1 MAGKAPSFQG
11 MKPPPGYVAGLGRG
25 ATGFTTRSDI
35 GPGAPA
41 PPMGAQA
48 TLGDAASGSRAAMA
62 RGYGRGRGAPGAGAA
77 PVDDEPD
84 QQPAQFDEFQGGDAG
99 IFAARKGEYDDDD
112 READA
117 IWASVDDHMDS
128 RRRDEREARLK
139 AELEKYRK
147 DNPKITEQFADA
159 KRKLSAVSYE
169 EWDAIPDI
177 GDYSIKKKKGGR
189 EFAPAPDTLLQKA
202 MAERETNAYDDAT
215 ADGRS
220 GAVGLETRS
229 SVSDSRNDLT
239 AVGEGRSSV
248 LGLKLDAMGDSV
260 AGQTVVDPKGYLTG
274 LSSVKVSS
282 TSDIADVKKARLLLK
297 SVIGTN
303 PKHAPGWIAAARL
316 EELAGKMSAA
326 RSFAQRGCDACP
338 GNADVWIENARLNP
352 PETARAILARA
363 VEALPTNVDLWT
375 QAAFLEEEDAR
386 KRRVLRKAL
395 ERVPTSVRLWKAV
408 VDLSPEEDAKILL
421 ARATECCPQHVDL
434 WLALARLET
443 RENARVVLNKA
454 RETLPAEPLIWIAAA
469 KLEEAHGDSSS
480 GDGDGADERSVEPQ
494 KDASLKKTS
503 VVVHKIIERAIKSL
517 RSKGVAVDREYWLRE
532 AETAEKAGSP
542 LTCRAV
548 VRAAAGAGVDDAD
561 RKRTWKADAAEALAR
576 GAVETARALLEV
588 AVEQFPGKKS
598 LWVRYAE
605 LERAQAELTIKN
617 GENGDDGK
625 KMDAVL
631 KRAVAFCPR
640 AVVLWLMA
648 AKALWRRGDV
658 PGARAVL
665 EEAFAANPDA
675 EEVWLAAFKLE
686 FETRQPARA
695 RALLAKARERAGDSK
710 PGGAGA
716 RVYVKSAIV
725 EREAGD
731 VDAERALL
739 HEGLEKHPHSEKLWL
754 MLGQLERRSGA
765 DDAAREAYQKGAR
778 RCPRCAPLWIELAAL
793 ETARGKHNRA
803 RAVLEQGR
811 LRVQSSTPGN
821 GDALQ
826 TGDALTSSHSGR
838 SRVSAAESLW
848 LASIRRERGDAFCF
862 SAPFYGD
869 EVLRR
874 ARVAAA
880 AGTSAL
886 GPFGDET
893 QTGTETN
900 DDDASSRTFDKDA
913 ALSAS
918 EALAA
923 MALRECPDSGA
934 LWAERVASAPRPQ
947 RKSRSVDALKR
958 CGDDARVVAA
968 VARLFW
974 LDRKV
979 DKARAWF
986 QRATTLDPS
995 DGDHWASLYAFEK
1008 RFGGESRVAAAREA
1022 CVAAAPNRGDF
1033 WCAARKD
1040 PKMWHDPVEKT
1051 LERVAELVPGG
1062 EER

>member
-229 SVSDSRNDLT
+229 VSDSRNDLT

-297 SVIGTN
+297 SVISTN

-576 GAVETARALLEV
+576 GAVETARTLLEV

-605 LERAQAELTIKN
+605 LEQTQADRD
-617 GENGDDGK
+617 GENGDGGRK
-625 KMDAVL
+625 LNAVL

-695 RALLAKARERAGDSK
+695 RALLKKARERLGDPSS
-710 PGGAGA
+710 GGAGA

-725 EREAGD
+725 EREVGD
-731 VDAERALL
+731 VDSERALL
-739 HEGLEKHPHSEKLWL
+739 REGLEKHPHSEKLWL

-893 QTGTETN
+893 QTGAETN
-900 DDDASSRTFDKDA
+900 DLRTTFDKDA
-913 ALSAS
+913 SLSAS

>member
-1 MAGKAPSFQG
+1 M
-11 MKPPPGYVAGLGRG
+11 
-25 ATGFTTRSDI
+25 
-35 GPGAPA
+35 
-41 PPMGAQA
+41 
-48 TLGDAASGSRAAMA
+48 
-62 RGYGRGRGAPGAGAA
+62 
-77 PVDDEPD
+77 
-84 QQPAQFDEFQGGDAG
+84 
-99 IFAARKGEYDDDD
+99 
-112 READA
+112 
-117 IWASVDDHMDS
+117 
-128 RRRDEREARLK
+128 
-139 AELEKYRK
+139 
-147 DNPKITEQFADA
+147 
-159 KRKLSAVSYE
+159 
-169 EWDAIPDI
+169 
-177 GDYSIKKKKGGR
+177 
-189 EFAPAPDTLLQKA
+189 
-202 MAERETNAYDDAT
+202 
-215 ADGRS
+215 
-220 GAVGLETRS
+220 
-229 SVSDSRNDLT
+229 
-239 AVGEGRSSV
+239 
-248 LGLKLDAMGDSV
+248 
-260 AGQTVVDPKGYLTG
+260 
-274 LSSVKVSS
+274 
-282 TSDIADVKKARLLLK
+282 
-297 SVIGTN
+297 
-303 PKHAPGWIAAARL
+303 
-316 EELAGKMSAA
+316 
-326 RSFAQRGCDACP
+326 
-338 GNADVWIENARLNP
+338 
-352 PETARAILARA
+352 
-363 VEALPTNVDLWT
+363 
-375 QAAFLEEEDAR
+375 
-386 KRRVLRKAL
+386 
-395 ERVPTSVRLWKAV
+395 
-408 VDLSPEEDAKILL
+408 
-421 ARATECCPQHVDL
+421 
-434 WLALARLET
+434 
-443 RENARVVLNKA
+443 
-454 RETLPAEPLIWIAAA
+454 
-469 KLEEAHGDSSS
+469 
-480 GDGDGADERSVEPQ
+480 
-494 KDASLKKTS
+494 
-503 VVVHKIIERAIKSL
+503 
-517 RSKGVAVDREYWLRE
+517 
-532 AETAEKAGSP
+532 
-542 LTCRAV
+542 
-548 VRAAAGAGVDDAD
+548 
-561 RKRTWKADAAEALAR
+561 
-576 GAVETARALLEV
+576 
-588 AVEQFPGKKS
+588 
-598 LWVRYAE
+598 
-605 LERAQAELTIKN
+605 IKN

-754 MLGQLERRSGA
+754 MLGQLERRVPGH

-793 ETARGKHNRA
+793 ETARGRHHRA

-811 LRVQSSTPGN
+811 LRVQSGTSG
-821 GDALQ
+821 G
-826 TGDALTSSHSGR
+826 GDALTTAVDSPTSGR

-900 DDDASSRTFDKDA
+900 GDDASSRTFDKDA

-1008 RFGGESRVAAAREA
+1008 RFGGDARVDAAREA

-1040 PKMWHDPVEKT
+1040 PKLWHDPVEKT